1 MLQIGMYTIF
11 PKQLSLLSILLVG
24 CATPELDRSGPPA
37 EMVSETSLS
46 PGEITNRLDYWREE
60 AMELHDMARRRER
73 EADVLLK
80 NQEGASAEELVKRMR
95 TLAKHLHAAAEYADE
110 QAQDTQRQ
118 GMTQ

>member
-1 MLQIGMYTIF
+1 MLQINMYTIF
-11 PKQLSLLSILLVG
+11 PKKLSLLLVLLVG
-24 CATPELDRSGPPA
+24 CAIPEHYRNGPPA
-37 EMVSETSLS
+37 GVISKPSLS

>member
-1 MLQIGMYTIF
+1 MYTVCA
-11 PKQLSLLSILLVG
+11 KKLSLVFILLVG
-24 CATPELDRSGPPA
+24 CATPELHRNGPA
-37 EMVSETSLS
+37 EMVSEPSLS

-95 TLAKHLHAAAEYADE
+95 MLAKHLHAAAEYADE

-118 GMTQ
+118 GME